1 MKAEILSKN
10 AGISRILQKTTKT
23 LQKGIDKP
31 TEVWYNLRVA
41 AREGVREAKES
52 EGAKKPQKSFKNH
65 LTNSFECDII
75 KRSLRSS
82 ESKGF
87 KKT

>member
-1 MKAEILSKN
+1 M
-10 AGISRILQKTTKT
+10 
-23 LQKGIDKP
+23 QKGIDKAGA
-31 TEVWYNLRVA
+31 VWYNLQVA

-52 EGAKKPQKSFKNH
+52 EGAKEPQKSFKNH

-87 KKT
+87 KKLKKF